1 MVGSFN
7 ELVTD
12 YYTLMSQILTVQVE
26 QVGPS
31 TATAQAR
38 SHTVLVDRPL
48 AKGGE
53 DRGPLGGEY
62 LLVALG
68 GCFLSNLLAAI
79 RVRGAAV
86 SDVTVSVT
94 GTIDGSPDQFTTF
107 GLSVAAVHGDS
118 ALVRKLIAMAAR
130 ACAVTNT
137 LRRSAAVT
145 FEFEGVSVSS
155 E

>member
-1 MVGSFN
+1 
-7 ELVTD
+7 
-12 YYTLMSQILTVQVE
+12 MSQSLTVRVE

-38 SHTVLVDRPL
+38 SHVVLVDRPI

-79 RVRGAAV
+79 RARDAAV
-86 SDVTVSVT
+86 SALTVDVS
-94 GTIDGSPDQFTTF
+94 GTIDGAPDRFTTF
-107 GLSVAAVHGDS
+107 GLSVAAAHGD
-118 ALVRKLIAMAAR
+118 AELVRRLITIAAR
-130 ACAVTNT
+130 SCAVTNT
-137 LRRSAAVT
+137 LRRSAAVAI
-145 FEFEGVSVSS
+145 EFEGAAVHF
-155 E
+155 

>member
-1 MVGSFN
+1 MGQMLAVR
-7 ELVTD
+7 
-12 YYTLMSQILTVQVE
+12 VE

-31 TATAQAR
+31 SATAQAR
-38 SHTVLVDRPL
+38 SHTVFVDRPV

-79 RVRGAAV
+79 RARDAGISKVAV
-86 SDVTVSVT
+86 DVT
-94 GTIDGSPDQFTTF
+94 GTIDGVPDRFTTF
-107 GLSVAAVHGDS
+107 GLSVAAVHGD
-118 ALVRKLIAMAAR
+118 ADLVRKLITIAAR

-137 LRRSAAVT
+137 LRRSAAIT
-145 FEFEGVSVSS
+145 IEFEGVRVPS

>member
-1 MVGSFN
+1 MGQMLAVR
-7 ELVTD
+7 
-12 YYTLMSQILTVQVE
+12 VE

-31 TATAQAR
+31 SATAQAR
-38 SHTVLVDRPL
+38 SHTVFVDRPV

-79 RVRGAAV
+79 RARDAAI
-86 SDVTVSVT
+86 SKVTVDVT
-94 GTIDGSPDQFTTF
+94 GTIDAAPDRFTTF
-107 GLSVAAVHGDS
+107 GLSVAAVHGD
-118 ALVRKLIAMAAR
+118 ADLVRKLITIAAR

-137 LRRSAAVT
+137 LRRSAAIT
-145 FEFEGVSVSS
+145 IEFEGVRVPS